1 LETPLKKRKKKQTP
15 LVNLPKKL
23 QGLLLKAVAAKR
35 EKRSAPLGDY
45 RPNEVLQ
52 LGEEAVRNRLPP
64 GVTKDD
70 MRAALG
76 RCGMRVNDVIYELA
90 QRVDPGLDD
99 AAQAAVIV
107 DILFEA
113 FDSALLDVV
122 AHKA

>member
-1 LETPLKKRKKKQTP
+1 MKKQKTKKRQTP

-23 QGLLLKAVAAKR
+23 QVLLQKAVAAKR
-35 EKRSAPLGDY
+35 EKRQVPLGDY
-45 RPNEVLQ
+45 QANEVLQ

-64 GVTKDD
+64 GATKDD

-76 RCGMRVNDVIYELA
+76 RCGMRVNDVIYELV
-90 QRVDPGLDD
+90 QRVGPDLDD

-122 AHKA
+122 AHKV